1 MIKMG
6 HATHERHV
14 LLHLSVGGRLIA
26 FAFDSVYF
34 TFKSDSSSLFLL
46 ALLLLVLKPKKRG
59 GGKAIASSCAAFLA

>member
-46 ALLLLVLKPKKRG
+46 ALLLLVLKPKRG